1 MTLRSASSSTATG
14 VSDGVVRASGVIVES
29 IYLGTGH
36 RLHVRLDDG
45 TQLVVLEQST
55 GCGGRRRSSAAS
67 TWWRAGRVDDL
78 VTVT

>member
-1 MTLRSASSSTATG
+1 MRSASSSTPAG

-45 TQLVVLEQST
+45 TELVVLDL
-55 GCGGRRRSSAAS
+55 AA
-67 TWWRAGRVDDL
+67 RYPAER
-78 VTVT
+78 